1 MYSFKRFLTVVCILL
16 LIMSIHSDLS
26 KQSNI
31 ANDVIDNE
39 QKDRSTHFT
48 IVKIE
53 VMPGDTLLSI
63 SEQLN
68 PQLFSHLNVEELFA
82 DFVTLN
88 PSSDPQKLIT
98 GKNYYFP
105 KYHS

>member
-1 MYSFKRFLTVVCILL
+1 MHSFKRLLTVVCILL
-16 LIMSIHSDLS
+16 LIMSIHFDLS
-26 KQSNI
+26 KQSDFE
-31 ANDVIDNE
+31 NDVIDHE
-39 QKDRSTHFT
+39 QEDQSTHFT

-68 PQLFSHLNVEELFA
+68 PQLFSLLNIEQLFA
-82 DFVTLN
+82 DFITLN